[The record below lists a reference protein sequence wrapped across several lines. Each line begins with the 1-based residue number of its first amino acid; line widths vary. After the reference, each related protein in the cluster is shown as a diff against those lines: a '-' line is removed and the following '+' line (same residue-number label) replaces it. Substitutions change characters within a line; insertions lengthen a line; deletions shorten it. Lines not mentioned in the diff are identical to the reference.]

1 MRPRRESPPAG
12 RHTLG
17 SLPESQEPLDPMVAP
32 ALPAIPPLENLT
44 DGAEPLYTI
53 YSAEWYAA
61 RERAHA
67 AGGGQRR
74 MLVGLLDTVETGWW
88 AVRDLQ
94 HWYDGNY
101 KRARRMDGYG
111 HLLGF
116 ISGDLVDVYR
126 ELAGGV
132 ADLVPGWDGW
142 EREADPD
149 GVLGDVDTFARYMA
163 VLNLAA
169 QSVAAPEPFAA
180 LVASVA
186 ERVAGLRP
194 DVSAVVAELCKE
206 EDDSDDWWF

>member
-1 MRPRRESPPAG
+1 MRGDRGRSVAG

-17 SLPESQEPLDPMVAP
+17 SPPEAQEPVGSAP
-32 ALPAIPPLENLT
+32 VLALPSIPPLDNLT

-53 YSAEWYAA
+53 YNPAWYAA
-61 RERAHA
+61 RERAQA
-67 AGGGQRR
+67 AELAQRS
-74 MLVGLLDTVETGWW
+74 MLVDLLDAVEAGWS

-94 HWYDGNY
+94 HWYDTNY
-101 KRARRMDGYG
+101 KRARQTDGYA

-149 GVLGDVDTFARYMA
+149 GVLGDVETFARYMA

-169 QSVAAPEPFAA
+169 QSVAAPEPFAV

-186 ERVAGLRP
+186 ERVAVLRS
-194 DVSAVVAELCKE
+194 DVAAIIAELCKE
-206 EDDSDDWWF
+206 DDSAGDWFF

>member
-1 MRPRRESPPAG
+1 MRARREFLPAG

-17 SLPESQEPLDPMVAP
+17 SLPEFQEPVDPTLAP
-32 ALPAIPPLENLT
+32 ALPAIPPLGDLA
-44 DGAEPLYTI
+44 DGSEPLYTI
-53 YSAEWYAA
+53 YRAGWYAA
-61 RERAHA
+61 RERAQA
-67 AGGGQRR
+67 AEGEQRQ
-74 MLVGLLDTVETGWW
+74 MLVRLLDAVETGWL

-94 HWYDGNY
+94 HWYDANY
-101 KRARRMDGYG
+101 KRARLTDGYG

-126 ELAGGV
+126 EVAGGV

-180 LVASVA
+180 MVASVS
-186 ERVAGLRP
+186 ERVSGLQRE
-194 DVSAVVAELCKE
+194 VSAIVTELCE
-206 EDDSDDWWF
+206 EDDNADDWLF

>member
-1 MRPRRESPPAG
+1 MRPRREFPPAG

-17 SLPESQEPLDPMVAP
+17 SQPESQEPVDPTFAA
-32 ALPAIPPLENLT
+32 ALPVLPPLDNLT
-44 DGAEPLYTI
+44 DGSDPLYTI
-53 YSAEWYAA
+53 HSAAWYAA

-67 AGGGQRR
+67 AEAGQRR
-74 MLVGLLDTVETGWW
+74 MLVGMLDAVETGWW
-88 AVRDLQ
+88 AVRDMQ
-94 HWYDGNY
+94 HWYDAHY
-101 KRARRMDGYG
+101 KRARRTDGYA

-126 ELAGGV
+126 DLAVGV

-169 QSVAAPEPFAA
+169 QSVAAPEPFAV
-180 LVASVA
+180 LVAYVS
-186 ERVAGLRP
+186 ERVSGLQRE
-194 DVSAVVAELCKE
+194 VSAIVTELCKE
-206 EDDSDDWWF
+206 ADDSDDWWL

>member
-1 MRPRRESPPAG
+1 MRGRDRVAG

-17 SLPESQEPLDPMVAP
+17 SLPQSLEPTDSAP
-32 ALPAIPPLENLT
+32 VPVVPPIPPLDNLT
-44 DGAEPLYTI
+44 DGAEPFYTI
-53 YSAEWYAA
+53 YSAAWYAA
-61 RERAHA
+61 RERAQA
-67 AGGGQRR
+67 AAEGAQRR
-74 MLVGLLDTVETGWW
+74 MLVGLLDAVETGWW

-94 HWYDGNY
+94 HWYDANY
-101 KRARRMDGYG
+101 KRARQTDGYG

-142 EREADPD
+142 EWEADPD

-180 LVASVA
+180 MVASVSD
-186 ERVAGLRP
+186 RVSRLQRE
-194 DVSAVVAELCKE
+194 VSAIVTELCE
-206 EDDSDDWWF
+206 EDDSEDWW